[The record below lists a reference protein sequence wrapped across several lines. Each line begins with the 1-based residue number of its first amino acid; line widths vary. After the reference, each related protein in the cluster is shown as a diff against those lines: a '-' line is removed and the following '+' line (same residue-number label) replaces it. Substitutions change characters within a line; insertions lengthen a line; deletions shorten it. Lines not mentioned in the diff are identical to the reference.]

1 MRTSI
6 LCFIILLLVI
16 CAISLNNTE
25 GFAELCISP
34 PLITTSGALL
44 IVLIVTIVVAIA
56 SFYAWNWDPLR
67 TTTSSHI
74 IKRFFE
80 FPKIRS

>member
-25 GFAELCISP
+25 GFAELCINP
-34 PLITTSGALL
+34 PLITTPGALL
-44 IVLIVTIVVAIA
+44 IVFIVTIVVAIA
-56 SFYAWNWDPLR
+56 SFYAWNWDLLR

-74 IKRFFE
+74 IVKFFDLS
-80 FPKIRS
+80 KIMS